1 MTDNQIE
8 WTIPDTIYVDLRG
21 VKKSFG
27 QNQVLKGVDLQV
39 EAGECVVLIGASGSG
54 KTTLLRS
61 IAALETPDEGTIQ
74 VVSRR
79 LDYGR
84 PVKKPFTERQLRE
97 FRSDIGMVFQQF
109 NLFPH
114 LSVLDNMIVAP
125 QHIRRQKRSE
135 AIETAMTLL
144 TRVGLSDKAESY
156 PVQLSGGQ
164 QQRVAI
170 ARALALNPR
179 VMLFD
184 EVTSALDPQLVEE
197 VEKVIQQ
204 LATDGMTMV
213 LVTHELSFARAV
225 ADRIV
230 FMADGFVV
238 EVGTPAEILDDP
250 QREET
255 RRFVKRA
262 QRA

>member
-1 MTDNQIE
+1 MTNHLIGSPGPDN
-8 WTIPDTIYVDLRG
+8 IYVDLRG
-21 VKKSFG
+21 VQKSFG
-27 QNQVLKGVDLQV
+27 QNHVLKGVDLQV

-61 IAALETPDEGTIQ
+61 VAALETADEGSIQ
-74 VVSRR
+74 VVSHR
-79 LDYGR
+79 LDYSGAGR
-84 PVKKPFTERQLRE
+84 KGLSERELRE
-97 FRSDIGMVFQQF
+97 FRADIGMVFQQF

-114 LSVLDNMIVAP
+114 LSVLENMIVAP
-125 QHIRRQKRSE
+125 QHVHKQRRSE
-135 AIETAMTLL
+135 AIETAMALL
-144 TRVGLSDKAESY
+144 TRVGLSDKADSY
-156 PVQLSGGQ
+156 PAQLSGGQ

-170 ARALALNPR
+170 ARALALRPR

-204 LATDGMTMV
+204 LATDGMTML
-213 LVTHELSFARAV
+213 LVTHELAFARAV

-230 FMADGFVV
+230 FMANGQVV
-238 EVGTPAEILDDP
+238 EDGTPAAILDNP

-255 RRFVKRA
+255 RRFVRRA
-262 QRA
+262 QRV